1 MKVKE
6 RVEPMRQVAT
16 VLANHASSPEQAAA
30 AKPEPMRQASVP
42 ITKLPAR
49 RRLSP
54 IRSTRHQ
61 AANLAGGNESD
72 AIKPAIALA
81 GHMNTKVVVIS
92 VEQLQR
98 ERERAAHSAPQR
110 PRRPA
115 AGLSGRL
122 AFAAL
127 FKDETPL

>member
-1 MKVKE
+1 MKVRK
-6 RVEPMRQVAT
+6 RVEPMRQVPT
-16 VLANHASSPEQAAA
+16 VLAKHASSSEQAAA
-30 AKPEPMRQASVP
+30 AKPEAMKQMNFP
-42 ITKLPAR
+42 ITKLPAT

-54 IRSTRHQ
+54 IKSTRHQ
-61 AANLAGGNESD
+61 AVNLAGGKKPD

-98 ERERAAHSAPQR
+98 ERERAAHSALQR
-110 PRRPA
+110 PRLPA
-115 AGLSGRL
+115 AGLSGSL

-127 FKDETPL
+127 FKDVTAP